1 METPEKKVLRI
12 RKGEYL
18 MAMEINGVVTTFN
31 KDKAMDI
38 SNWSLEQLGLILKS
52 LKRVGYKKATIEV
65 IKKDDK
71 EDVLERTDN
80 SIRKL
85 LDSDNYKKLAM
96 NESAQ
101 QAKEQLSRTVNQER
115 K

>member
-1 METPEKKVLRI
+1 METPEKKIIRI

-18 MAMEINGVVTTFN
+18 MAMEVNGVVTTYN

-38 SNWSLEQLGLILKS
+38 SNWTLEQLGMILS
-52 LKRVGYKKATIEV
+52 NLKRVGYKKATIEV
-65 IKKDDK
+65 IEKSVK
-71 EDVLERTDN
+71 EDILERTDS

-85 LDSDNYKKLAM
+85 LDNDKYNRLAAD
-96 NESAQ
+96 EDSR
-101 QAKEQLSRTVNQER
+101 QAREQLSRTINQSR